1 MLSLCT
7 ANPCAVLGPAAG
19 TSYVDPVPIA
29 SHAISMDAVEG
40 TKTKFILLFSL
51 LFSAPKPS
59 LVCSALAELP
69 AVPQCSEFCPFFLT
83 ALTAYSPSVLVLH
96 AMCKQHLMLT
106 QQFVENVHH
115 LHTSLVES
123 LEHEKFH
130 YHTLEE
136 AKEVFMT
143 KQRLSI
149 YSFF

>member
-1 MLSLCT
+1 MQCLAQLLEPAT
-7 ANPCAVLGPAAG
+7 WIPCQL
-19 TSYVDPVPIA
+19 PVTP
-29 SHAISMDAVEG
+29 
-40 TKTKFILLFSL
+40 
-51 LFSAPKPS
+51 SAWMQWKVPKPS
-59 LVCSALAELP
+59 LFFFFHSCFLHLSPAWSVQPLLP